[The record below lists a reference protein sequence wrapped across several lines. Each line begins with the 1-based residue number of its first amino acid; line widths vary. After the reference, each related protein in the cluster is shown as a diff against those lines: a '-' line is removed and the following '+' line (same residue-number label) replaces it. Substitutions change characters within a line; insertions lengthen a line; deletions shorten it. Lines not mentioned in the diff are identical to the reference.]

1 MQSSGRG
8 RTEPDGEKETGGKKR
23 GQRLGLNGH
32 PRPRRLAASSRLLN
46 LVHNLQ
52 SVLHVYKSQVNFTTH
67 TYVNGVFGRTS
78 VKGFH
83 PRIDGVL
90 DTACRIRQLIT
101 HLILWKQKL
110 RSEHETIV
118 AAGIHRHL
126 GKKVD
131 IKKGKQ

>member
-1 MQSSGRG
+1 M
-8 RTEPDGEKETGGKKR
+8 
-23 GQRLGLNGH
+23 
-32 PRPRRLAASSRLLN
+32 
-46 LVHNLQ
+46 
-52 SVLHVYKSQVNFTTH
+52 
-67 TYVNGVFGRTS
+67 YVNGVFGRTS

-110 RSEHETIV
+110 RSEHEMIV